1 MPVIGLNLR
10 KIEASVDDKKPVT
23 GNINV
28 NSSPRIESVE
38 KADISLLKDVLEI
51 EFSFTSNYEPDI
63 AQMHME
69 GVVLY
74 QTDKVNDVLKLWKKE
89 KKLEDG
95 VALDVLNAIFRK
107 CLSRAVD
114 LSEELRLPPPVQFPI
129 VKPKE

>member
-63 AQMHME
+63 AQMYME

-74 QTDKVNDVLKLWKKE
+74 QTDKVNETLKLWKKE
-89 KKLEDG
+89 KKLEDS